1 MWGRIGGRW
10 VIPSTHLI
18 PTLPH
23 PPQFSFSILGGL
35 NFGGRGEKT
44 VGLHYF
50 VQQNTP
56 IFSFPPIFSHLFSI
70 PPLFTPT
77 KRILK
82 EKIRENVEESKIQG
96 VRSHMKKKIIIDW
109 CWKAS
114 SIRLFPKNLSQAYLP
129 RFFLLWSLLF
139 VGFFFKCLILIIFML
154 HVCLMYIV

>member
-1 MWGRIGGRW
+1 MWGKIGSRW

-18 PTLPH
+18 PTLPP

-35 NFGGRGEKT
+35 NFGGRKEKT

-56 IFSFPPIFSHLFSI
+56 IFSFSHLFSI

-77 KRILK
+77 KQILK
-82 EKIRENVEESKIQG
+82 EKIRENVEESKILE

-114 SIRLFPKNLSQAYLP
+114 SIRLFPKKLSQAYPP

-154 HVCLMYIV
+154 HVSHVYSLRIY